1 MAINE
6 IALLIALTVSG
17 IWLGSI
23 LFLSAVLAPM
33 VFKALS
39 AEHASQFLRMLFPRY
54 YITGIVLT
62 IIISIAILADI
73 FSASEIAGTVYYAAF
88 ANGVVLAMAIYS
100 LLLVP
105 KINAARDAGEKMAAI
120 FEKLHLRSVIIN
132 VFMLLLTIAV
142 FICLALALQP

>member
-1 MAINE
+1 
-6 IALLIALTVSG
+6 
-17 IWLGSI
+17 
-23 LFLSAVLAPM
+23 
-33 VFKALS
+33 
-39 AEHASQFLRMLFPRY
+39 
-54 YITGIVLT
+54 
-62 IIISIAILADI
+62 
-73 FSASEIAGTVYYAAF
+73 
-88 ANGVVLAMAIYS
+88 MAIYS